1 MRKKK
6 MAALCS
12 LVLCILFTA
21 CGRDAGEIFPLPEGG
36 KTVGSGSG
44 AEVAGAAAEQSVGE
58 APSVISVFVCGAVTR
73 PGVVELPEGSR
84 VNDALEAAGGFAEDA
99 SREQVNLAA
108 KVSDGERIFF
118 PTCEEAASMTEEKG
132 GDGLIN
138 INTASAEE
146 LCTLPGI
153 GASRAADIIRY
164 REREGAFVTCEDIMK
179 VTGIKN
185 SVYDKIK
192 DRIKVN

>member
-21 CGRDAGEIFPLPEGG
+21 CGRDTREIILLPEGG
-36 KTVGSGSG
+36 KPVNSGSG
-44 AEVAGAAAEQSVGE
+44 EEVVGAAEQSRGE
-58 APSVISVFVCGAVTR
+58 APSAISVFVCGAVKC

-99 SREQVNLAA
+99 AREQVNLAA
-108 KVSDGERIFF
+108 KVSDGEKLYF
-118 PTCEEAASMTEEKG
+118 PTCEEAASAAEEKS

>member
-21 CGRDAGEIFPLPEGG
+21 CGRDTGEIFPLPEGG
-36 KTVGSGSG
+36 KPVSSGSG
-44 AEVAGAAAEQSVGE
+44 EEVAGAAAEQPGEE
-58 APSVISVFVCGAVTR
+58 APSVISVYVCGAVKC

-118 PTCEEAASMTEEKG
+118 PTCEEAASVAEERDR
-132 GDGLIN
+132 DGLIN

>member
-21 CGRDAGEIFPLPEGG
+21 CGRDAGEIFLFPEDGESVG
-36 KTVGSGSG
+36 AGSGEAVVG
-44 AEVAGAAAEQSVGE
+44 ATAEQFGGE
-58 APSVISVFVCGAVTR
+58 ASSAICVYVCGAVKC

-99 SREQVNLAA
+99 SRDHVNLAA
-108 KVSDGERIFF
+108 RVADGEKLFF
-118 PTCEEAASMTEEKG
+118 PTCEEAASAAEEKS

-138 INTASAEE
+138 INTASSEE

-164 REREGAFVTCEDIMK
+164 REREGTFETCEDIMK

>member
-21 CGRDAGEIFPLPEGG
+21 CGRDTGEIFPLPEGD
-36 KTVGSGSG
+36 KTVGAGSG
-44 AEVAGAAAEQSVGE
+44 AEVVGAAAEQPVGE

-132 GDGLIN
+132 RDGLIN

-146 LCTLPGI
+146 LCMLPGI

>member
-12 LVLCILFTA
+12 LVLCILFAA
-21 CGRDAGEIFPLPEGG
+21 CGRDAGEIFLLPEGG
-36 KTVGSGSG
+36 EQVGTGSVG
-44 AEVAGAAAEQSVGE
+44 VVGTAAEQPGGE
-58 APSVISVFVCGAVTR
+58 APSAICVYVCGAVKC

-99 SREQVNLAA
+99 SRDHVNLAA
-108 KVSDGERIFF
+108 RVADGEKLFF
-118 PTCEEAASMTEEKG
+118 PTCEEAASAAEEKSE
-132 GDGLIN
+132 DGLIN

-146 LCTLPGI
+146 LCALPGI

-164 REREGAFVTCEDIMK
+164 REREGAFETCEDIMK
-179 VTGIKN
+179 VTGIKT

>member
-21 CGRDAGEIFPLPEGG
+21 CGRDAKEMILFSESGG
-36 KTVGSGSG
+36 PVGAGSWEAVGG
-44 AEVAGAAAEQSVGE
+44 ATAEQSGGE
-58 APSVISVFVCGAVTR
+58 TSSKICVYVCGAVNR

-99 SREQVNLAA
+99 SREHVNLAA
-108 KVSDGERIFF
+108 RVTDGEKLFF
-118 PTCEEAASMTEEKG
+118 PTCEEAASAAEEKNE
-132 GDGLIN
+132 DGLID

-146 LCTLPGI
+146 LCKLPGI

-164 REREGAFVTCEDIMK
+164 REREGGFKTCEDIMK
-179 VTGIKN
+179 VTGIKT

>member
-21 CGRDAGEIFPLPEGG
+21 CGRDAGEIFLLPEGG
-36 KTVGSGSG
+36 GQVGGEAS
-44 AEVAGAAAEQSVGE
+44 VGAAAEQSGGE
-58 APSVISVFVCGAVTR
+58 APSAIFVYVCGAVKC

-99 SREQVNLAA
+99 SRDHVNLAA
-108 KVSDGERIFF
+108 RVADGEKLFF
-118 PTCEEAASMTEEKG
+118 PTCEEAASAAEEKS

-146 LCTLPGI
+146 LCALPGI
-153 GASRAADIIRY
+153 GASRAAEIIRY
-164 REREGAFVTCEDIMK
+164 REREGAFETCEDIMK
-179 VTGIKN
+179 VTGIKT

>member
-6 MAALCS
+6 TAALCS
-12 LVLCILFTA
+12 LVLCILLTA
-21 CGRDAGEIFPLPEGG
+21 CGRDAGEIFPLPEDGDPAG
-36 KTVGSGSG
+36 AGSSE
-44 AEVAGAAAEQSVGE
+44 AVVGAAAEQSGGE
-58 APSVISVFVCGAVTR
+58 ASSAICVYVCGAVKC
-73 PGVVELPEGSR
+73 PGVVELPAGSR

-99 SREQVNLAA
+99 SRDHVNLAA
-108 KVSDGERIFF
+108 RVTDGEKLFF
-118 PTCEEAASMTEEKG
+118 PTCEEAASAAEEKS

-146 LCTLPGI
+146 LCALPGI
-153 GASRAADIIRY
+153 GASRAEDIIRY
-164 REREGAFVTCEDIMK
+164 REREGAFETCEDIMK
-179 VTGIKN
+179 VTGIKT

>member
-21 CGRDAGEIFPLPEGG
+21 CGRDTGEIILLPEVG
-36 KTVGSGSG
+36 KPVNSGSG
-44 AEVAGAAAEQSVGE
+44 EEVVGAAEQSGGE
-58 APSVISVFVCGAVTR
+58 APSAISVFVCGAVKC

-99 SREQVNLAA
+99 AREQVNLAA
-108 KVSDGERIFF
+108 KVSDGEKLYF
-118 PTCEEAASMTEEKG
+118 PTCEEAASATEEKS

>member
-6 MAALCS
+6 TAVLCG
-12 LVLCILFTA
+12 LVLCILFAA
-21 CGRDAGEIFPLPEGG
+21 CGRDAGEGFLLPEGG
-36 KTVGSGSG
+36 ES
-44 AEVAGAAAEQSVGE
+44 AGAWSGGAAATTAAEQSGGE
-58 APSVISVFVCGAVTR
+58 AASAICVYVCGAVKR

-99 SREQVNLAA
+99 SRDHVNLAA
-108 KVSDGERIFF
+108 KVADGEKLFF
-118 PTCEEAASMTEEKG
+118 PTCEEAASEAVGES

-146 LCTLPGI
+146 LCALPGI

-164 REREGAFVTCEDIMK
+164 RESEGAFAACEDIMK
-179 VTGIKN
+179 VAGIKT

>member
-21 CGRDAGEIFPLPEGG
+21 CGRDTGEIILLPEGG
-36 KTVGSGSG
+36 KPVNSGSG
-44 AEVAGAAAEQSVGE
+44 EEVVGAAEQSGEE
-58 APSVISVFVCGAVTR
+58 APSAISVFVCGAVKC

-99 SREQVNLAA
+99 AKEQVNLAA
-108 KVSDGERIFF
+108 KVSDGEKLYF
-118 PTCEEAASMTEEKG
+118 PTCEEAASAAEEKS

-164 REREGAFVTCEDIMK
+164 REREGVFVTCEDIMK

>member
-21 CGRDAGEIFPLPEGG
+21 CGRDTGEIILLSEAD
-36 KTVGSGSG
+36 KTADAGTGEEVGR
-44 AEVAGAAAEQSVGE
+44 AAAEQSRGE
-58 APSVISVFVCGAVTR
+58 APSAISVFVCGAVKC

-99 SREQVNLAA
+99 AREQVNLAA
-108 KVSDGERIFF
+108 KVSDGEKLYF
-118 PTCEEAASMTEEKG
+118 PTCEEAASAAEEKS

>member
-12 LVLCILFTA
+12 LVLCILITA
-21 CGRDAGEIFPLPEGG
+21 CGRDAGEIFLFPEGG
-36 KTVGSGSG
+36 ELADAGSGEAVVG
-44 AEVAGAAAEQSVGE
+44 ATAEQSGGE
-58 APSVISVFVCGAVTR
+58 ASSAIFVYVCGAVKC

-99 SREQVNLAA
+99 SRDHVNLAA
-108 KVSDGERIFF
+108 RVADGEKLFF
-118 PTCEEAASMTEEKG
+118 PTCEEAASVAEEKS
-132 GDGLIN
+132 GDGLID

-164 REREGAFVTCEDIMK
+164 RERAGAFETCEDIMK
-179 VTGIKN
+179 VTGIKT

>member
-21 CGRDAGEIFPLPEGG
+21 CGRDAGEIFLLPEGG
-36 KTVGSGSG
+36 EPLNAGNGE
-44 AEVAGAAAEQSVGE
+44 AVAGATAERSGEE
-58 APSVISVFVCGAVTR
+58 APSAIYVYVCGAVKC

-99 SREQVNLAA
+99 SRDHVNLAA
-108 KVSDGERIFF
+108 RVADGEKLFF
-118 PTCEEAASMTEEKG
+118 PTCEEAASAAEEKN

-138 INTASAEE
+138 INTASTEE

-164 REREGAFVTCEDIMK
+164 REREGGFETCEDIMK
-179 VTGIKN
+179 VTGIKT

>member
-6 MAALCS
+6 TAALCS

-21 CGRDAGEIFPLPEGG
+21 CGRDAGEIFLLPE
-36 KTVGSGSG
+36 VGESMGAGSDEAVNG
-44 AEVAGAAAEQSVGE
+44 TAAEQSGGE
-58 APSVISVFVCGAVTR
+58 VPSEICVYVCGAVKR

-99 SREQVNLAA
+99 SRDHVNLAA
-108 KVSDGERIFF
+108 RVADGEKLFF
-118 PTCEEAASMTEEKG
+118 PTCEEAASAAEEKS
-132 GDGLIN
+132 GDGLID

-179 VTGIKN
+179 VTGIKT